1 MTLKI
6 RKDAPSG
13 TIMID
18 RPDRRNALSRETIR
32 ELQNA
37 FEDFQQERSVRA
49 IILTGAGDT
58 FSAGA
63 DLKQIQETV
72 ATGEPHQQWHS
83 DAQEFQELIEYMLR
97 FPKPI
102 IASINGPIIGSALAL
117 MLACDIVLA
126 SERASLSMPEPRL
139 GLCSGLAAALLAF
152 RIGTGRASYVLTT
165 GQTLEPNRCL
175 ESGLFHEVVPNHL
188 AWARCQ
194 ELAGE
199 IANGA
204 RHSFHLIKQM
214 LNETVGETLFT
225 YLTIGSAHTASAR
238 MCEEATEGVNA
249 FLEKREPKWDP

>member
-117 MLACDIVLA
+117 MLACDIVVA

-152 RIGTGRASYVLTT
+152 RIGNRPSKLCFDNRANAGAQSLPRIGLIPRGRTKPLGLGAMSGTGWR
-165 GQTLEPNRCL
+165 NRQ
-175 ESGLFHEVVPNHL
+175 
-188 AWARCQ
+188 RC
-194 ELAGE
+194 A
-199 IANGA
+199 A
-204 RHSFHLIKQM
+204 LIS
-214 LNETVGETLFT
+214 LN
-225 YLTIGSAHTASAR
+225 
-238 MCEEATEGVNA
+238 
-249 FLEKREPKWDP
+249 

>member
-117 MLACDIVLA
+117 MLACDIVVA
-126 SERASLSMPEPRL
+126 SERASFVDARTPTRTLLRTCRGATGISDRNRPSKLCFDNRANAGAQSLPRIGLIPRGRTRPPGL
-139 GLCSGLAAALLAF
+139 GAMSGTGWRNRQRCAAL
-152 RIGTGRASYVLTT
+152 IS
-165 GQTLEPNRCL
+165 
-175 ESGLFHEVVPNHL
+175 
-188 AWARCQ
+188 
-194 ELAGE
+194 
-199 IANGA
+199 
-204 RHSFHLIKQM
+204 
-214 LNETVGETLFT
+214 LN
-225 YLTIGSAHTASAR
+225 
-238 MCEEATEGVNA
+238 
-249 FLEKREPKWDP
+249 

>member
-83 DAQEFQELIEYMLR
+83 DAQEF
-97 FPKPI
+97 
-102 IASINGPIIGSALAL
+102 
-117 MLACDIVLA
+117 
-126 SERASLSMPEPRL
+126 
-139 GLCSGLAAALLAF
+139 
-152 RIGTGRASYVLTT
+152 
-165 GQTLEPNRCL
+165 
-175 ESGLFHEVVPNHL
+175 
-188 AWARCQ
+188 
-194 ELAGE
+194 
-199 IANGA
+199 
-204 RHSFHLIKQM
+204 
-214 LNETVGETLFT
+214 
-225 YLTIGSAHTASAR
+225 
-238 MCEEATEGVNA
+238 
-249 FLEKREPKWDP
+249 